1 MGRSPCCS
9 KEGLNRGAW
18 TAQED
23 KILRDYISLHGQ
35 GKWRNLP
42 QRAGLKRCGKSCRLR
57 WLNYLRPDIKRGNIS
72 QDEEELII
80 RLHKLLGNRWSLIAG
95 RLPGRTDNEIKNYWN
110 TNLGKKVRDLQTPSN
125 ASSQQANETKNNNNN
140 NNNCNH
146 NNNFQKPT
154 RMPPATNKVV
164 PTTTPSLSP
173 LNDSHSLLVRT
184 KASKFS
190 KSLFL
195 DHSPTNTSLLLPQN
209 KTVANNDNNNNN
221 NEEEL
226 DEAGG
231 GGLMPPLGLLLPSNE
246 VAASD
251 GRKDNNN
258 MVMMAMEIGNNNNIE
273 EYKEIS
279 TTELLLMDFDIGQIC
294 LPSLL
299 NSDFKDICDFGYNNN
314 NNSSNSNCED
324 LLGFL
329 PEDMLVPSD
338 EILKEATV
346 VVPSN
351 FCDETNAQ
359 AENSFW
365 EDWS

>member
-9 KEGLNRGAW
+9 KQGLNRGAW

-23 KILRDYISLHGQ
+23 KILRDYITLHGQ

-72 QDEEELII
+72 PDEEELII

-110 TNLGKKVRDLQTPSN
+110 TNLGKKVRDLQTLS
-125 ASSQQANETKNNNNN
+125 NETKNNNNN
-140 NNNCNH
+140 CNNSSSSDV
-146 NNNFQKPT
+146 QKPT
-154 RMPPATNKVV
+154 TMPPSTSYKVV

-184 KASKFS
+184 KASKCS
-190 KSLFL
+190 KSLFFEP
-195 DHSPTNTSLLLPQN
+195 SPTNTSLLPQN
-209 KTVANNDNNNNN
+209 KTVANNS
-221 NEEEL
+221 EEL

-231 GGLMPPLGLLLPSNE
+231 GLMPPPGLLLPNNE
-246 VAASD
+246 AAASNN
-251 GRKDNNN
+251 GGYGDNNN
-258 MVMMAMEIGNNNNIE
+258 MVMMAMEISNNNNNIE

-279 TTELLLMDFDIGQIC
+279 TTELLLDFDIGEIC

-314 NNSSNSNCED
+314 SSNSED

-329 PEDMLVPSD
+329 SENMLVSSN
-338 EILKEATV
+338 EILKQATI
-346 VVPSN
+346 VPSN
-351 FCDETNAQ
+351 FCDETNSEV
-359 AENSFW
+359 ENSFW
-365 EDWS
+365 EDWP

>member
-72 QDEEELII
+72 EDEEELII

-110 TNLGKKVRDLQTPSN
+110 TNLGKRVRDLQTISS
-125 ASSQQANETKNNNNN
+125 ASSQQPNETNNNI
-140 NNNCNH
+140 
-146 NNNFQKPT
+146 QKPT
-154 RMPPATNKVV
+154 TMPPTTNKVV
-164 PTTTPSLSP
+164 STTTPSLSP

-184 KASKFS
+184 KASKCS

-195 DHSPTNTSLLLPQN
+195 DHSSTTTTSLQQN
-209 KTVANNDNNNNN
+209 KTSSNNNNN
-221 NEEEL
+221 NDNSHEL
-226 DEAGG
+226 DETAADHV
-231 GGLMPPLGLLLPSNE
+231 LLPPPGLLLPSN
-246 VAASD
+246 
-251 GRKDNNN
+251 GDNNN
-258 MVMMAMEIGNNNNIE
+258 TMVMMMMEMGTNSE

-279 TTELLLMDFDIGQIC
+279 TTELLLDFDVGDIC
-294 LPSLL
+294 LHSLL
-299 NSDFKDICDFGYNNN
+299 NSDFEDICDFGYNN
-314 NNSSNSNCED
+314 SNSNCED
-324 LLGFL
+324 LFGFSP
-329 PEDMLVPSD
+329 PEQMQLDSSD
-338 EILKEATV
+338 EVLKEATV
-346 VVPSN
+346 PSN
-351 FCDETNAQ
+351 FPDETNNIVQ
-359 AENSFW
+359 NIQFL
-365 EDWS
+365 